1 MMICNNFYSG
11 FCFKNECEL
20 FKDYLEIGDFIISGF
35 SYGAIR
41 AFKQA
46 LESQTRVDKLQ
57 LFSPSFFQ
65 NKDEKFK
72 KMQKLFFKKDEKSYI
87 NNFLENVKYPQ
98 NKDIKEYLHIGKYE
112 ELEELLEF
120 VWKKED
126 FEKLISKRIKIEVFL
141 GEKDKIIDSFFVKEF
156 FKDFATVYYF
166 KDKGHLL

>member
-1 MMICNNFYSG
+1 MICNNFYSG
-11 FCFKNECEL
+11 FCFKNECEI

-35 SYGAIR
+35 SYGAIK

-46 LESQTRVDKLQ
+46 LESKTRVDKLQ

-98 NKDIKEYLHIGKYE
+98 NNDIKEYLHIGKYE

-120 VWKKED
+120 IWKKED
-126 FEKLISKRIKIEVFL
+126 FEKLISKGIKIEVFL
-141 GEKDKIIDSFFVKEF
+141 GGNDKIIDSFVAKDF

>member
-1 MMICNNFYSG
+1 MICNNFYSG

>member
-1 MMICNNFYSG
+1 MICNNFYSG

-20 FKDYLEIGDFIISGF
+20 FKDYLEIADFIISGF
-35 SYGAIR
+35 SYGAIK
-41 AFKQA
+41 AFKQS
-46 LESQTRVDKLQ
+46 LESETRVDKLQ

-98 NKDIKEYLHIGKYE
+98 NKDIKEYLDIGKYE

-126 FEKLISKRIKIEVFL
+126 FENLISKRIKIEVFL
-141 GEKDKIIDSFFVKEF
+141 GGKDKIIDSFVAKEF
-156 FKDFATVYYF
+156 FKEFATVYYF

>member
-1 MMICNNFYSG
+1 MICNNFYSG
-11 FCFKNECEL
+11 FCFKNECEI

-35 SYGAIR
+35 SYGAIK

-46 LESQTRVDKLQ
+46 LESETRVDKLQ

-98 NKDIKEYLHIGKYE
+98 IKDIKEYLNTGKYE
-112 ELEELLEF
+112 ELEDLLNF
-120 VWKKED
+120 KWIKED
-126 FEKLISKRIKIEVFL
+126 FEKLISKGIKIEVFL
-141 GEKDKIIDSFFVKEF
+141 GGNDKIIDSLAAKEF
-156 FKDFATVYYF
+156 FKEFATVYYF

>member
-1 MMICNNFYSG
+1 MKICNNFYSG
-11 FCFKNECEL
+11 FCFKNECEI

-35 SYGAIR
+35 SYGAIK

-46 LESQTRVDKLQ
+46 LESKTRLDKLQ

-72 KMQKLFFKKDEKSYI
+72 KMQKLFFKKDKETYI

-98 NKDIKEYLHIGKYE
+98 NKNIKEYLNIGKYE
-112 ELEELLEF
+112 DLDELLEF
-120 VWKKED
+120 IWKKED
-126 FEKLISKRIKIEVFL
+126 FEELKSKGSKIEVFL
-141 GEKDKIIDSFFVKEF
+141 GENDKIIDSSVAKDF
-156 FKDFATVYYF
+156 FKEFATVYYF